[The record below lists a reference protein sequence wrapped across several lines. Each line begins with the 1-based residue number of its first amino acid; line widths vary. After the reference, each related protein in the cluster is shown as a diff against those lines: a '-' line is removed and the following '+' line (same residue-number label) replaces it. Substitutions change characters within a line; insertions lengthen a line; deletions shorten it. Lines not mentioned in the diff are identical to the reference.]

1 MKITNLTKLIIRFLG
16 GGKIDFP
23 TSNLREVEIEP
34 FDSEGS
40 GGNENA
46 GGFDLDTFKQ
56 NIVDTFNK
64 AVGGSITTDNII
76 MPDAFIIDKNF
87 NFNEPR
93 PFDLVDADLT
103 QFLASYCLGIP
114 NVHPIYLE
122 DSLVDNNSNL
132 YFGIY
137 GTGYAL
143 RDRSQFN
150 TRDFDN
156 LPDNSYDGDLNL
168 SNYISLY
175 SSGSI

>member
-40 GGNENA
+40 GGNENS
-46 GGFDLDTFKQ
+46 GEFDLDTFKQ
-56 NIVDTFNK
+56 NIVDTYNK
-64 AVGGSITTDNII
+64 AVGDSITIDNII
-76 MPDAFIIDKNF
+76 IPDAFIIDKNF
-87 NFNEPR
+87 NFNEQLP
-93 PFDLVDADLT
+93 PDLVDADLT

-114 NVHPIYLE
+114 NVTPIYLE

-137 GTGYAL
+137 GTGYAI

-150 TRDFDN
+150 TRDFDS
-156 LPDNSYDGDLNL
+156 LPDNSYDGDLDL
-168 SNYISLY
+168 SNYVYLFNMGLI
-175 SSGSI
+175 